1 LKNSILKIQLHQQC
15 STIIEQ
21 RITDLKSILQ
31 EAQDAANNETKS
43 SAGDKHE
50 TGRAMAQL
58 ETEKLTGQLAEVL
71 KTQETIQKINP
82 NSIHNSITLGSLV
95 NTNNGTFYIA
105 IGLGKVTINN
115 TSYFVISSVSPIG
128 QLLMGLKAND
138 TFSFNGKNYVIGEIC

>member
-1 LKNSILKIQLHQQC
+1 MKNSILKIQLHQQC